1 MIYLVGCEHS
11 LQTFSSNSGYFPK
24 AQRSF
29 ELYLLSA
36 IRSNRVDLVAE
47 ELDLEFP
54 KRKSRQSVA
63 LKLVSELK
71 SVMKIDHRY
80 CDPCPS
86 RREQLGI
93 GKGLPEIDDPFD
105 PALKNLIR
113 TKHEAHLHD
122 IAHRWPIREKFW
134 IESLGKDIH
143 RNIIFICG
151 ALHLCTFGERL
162 RASGVATKV
171 IKRFFKHD
179 TRSLKSAVFADE
191 IRAYK
196 HVHRLGFLPEIGCP
210 CISSSDQNGQQS
222 L

>member
-105 PALKNLIR
+105 PAL
-113 TKHEAHLHD
+113 
-122 IAHRWPIREKFW
+122 
-134 IESLGKDIH
+134 
-143 RNIIFICG
+143 
-151 ALHLCTFGERL
+151 
-162 RASGVATKV
+162 
-171 IKRFFKHD
+171 
-179 TRSLKSAVFADE
+179 
-191 IRAYK
+191 
-196 HVHRLGFLPEIGCP
+196 
-210 CISSSDQNGQQS
+210 
-222 L
+222 